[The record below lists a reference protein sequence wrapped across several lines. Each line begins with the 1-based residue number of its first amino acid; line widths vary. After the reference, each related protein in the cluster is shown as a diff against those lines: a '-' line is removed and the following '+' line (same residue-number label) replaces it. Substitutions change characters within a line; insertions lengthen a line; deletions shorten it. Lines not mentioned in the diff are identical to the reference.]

1 MIKLDGSLIRYID
14 KDQKQRKIASQLVR
28 LCQVFNAKTVA
39 EFVHNKEVCDIAQDM
54 GVDYL
59 QGYYLGEPTRLF

>member
-1 MIKLDGSLIRYID
+1 
-14 KDQKQRKIASQLVR
+14 VR